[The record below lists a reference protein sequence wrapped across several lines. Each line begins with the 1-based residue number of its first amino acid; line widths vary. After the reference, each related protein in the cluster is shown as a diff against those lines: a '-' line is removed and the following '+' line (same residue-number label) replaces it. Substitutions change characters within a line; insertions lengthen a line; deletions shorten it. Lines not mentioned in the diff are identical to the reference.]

1 MLRAICSFFMCGRFT
16 LTWDDL
22 NALAT
27 ELGVAQEYLADY
39 KPRYNIAPL
48 QRHFIVTTEYE
59 NRRLTL
65 AKWGLVNRW
74 ARDASWAARCI
85 NAKAETVEKLASFRD
100 AFKKRRCVIPADGF
114 YEWHGPKGK
123 REPFWIH
130 RTDGKLLLFA
140 GLYEAWQ
147 KEPEQY
153 ETTFTIITC
162 PPNTVMA
169 SIHNRMPVILS
180 AKDAEDW
187 MNPREEHPLGLKRLL
202 VPAPEDLLVTQRVS
216 PLVNSVRN
224 DGPGLLKE
232 TAT

>member
-1 MLRAICSFFMCGRFT
+1 MCGRFT

-59 NRRLTL
+59 NHRLTP

-85 NAKAETVEKLASFRD
+85 NAKSETVEKLASFRD

-114 YEWHGPKGK
+114 YEWRGPKGK
-123 REPFWIH
+123 REPLWIH

-162 PPNTVMA
+162 PPNAVMA

-187 MNPREEHPLGLKRLL
+187 MNPREDHPLDLKRLL

-216 PLVNSVRN
+216 PLVNYVRN
-224 DGPGLLKE
+224 EGPELLRE